1 MPKGAYNGQKLTKLV
16 KIKMT
21 ATTKSI
27 MAVVLAILPVKYK
40 IAIIKAASILAALSM
55 LPMFFF
61 IICDC

>member
-27 MAVVLAILPVKYK
+27 MAVVPAILPVKYK
-40 IAIIKAASILAALSM
+40 IAIITAASILAALSM

-61 IICDC
+61 HYL